1 MGVGGRERRTQI
13 QTHTFTS
20 SALLNLRMWQMRMY
34 SDRTRFFQSLIVRG
48 PAWDCDASLPW
59 SLWIDDSMD
68 AGAAGLDT
76 VPAPLDPAAKLPD
89 AAALSP
95 LRVVR
100 SVSNFTS
107 MSNLC
112 TTLAVDL
119 AEKSNNLKKDCFS
132 NFYSNILLI
141 TILGIL

>member
-1 MGVGGRERRTQI
+1 
-13 QTHTFTS
+13 
-20 SALLNLRMWQMRMY
+20 MY

-59 SLWIDDSMD
+59 SLWMDDSMD
-68 AGAAGLDT
+68 AGAAGLDI

-112 TTLAVDL
+112 SMLAVDL
-119 AEKSNNLKKDCFS
+119 AEKK
-132 NFYSNILLI
+132 
-141 TILGIL
+141 

>member
-1 MGVGGRERRTQI
+1 
-13 QTHTFTS
+13 
-20 SALLNLRMWQMRMY
+20 MRMY

-59 SLWIDDSMD
+59 SLWMDDSMD
-68 AGAAGLDT
+68 AGAAGLDI
-76 VPAPLDPAAKLPD
+76 VPAPLDAAAKLPD

-112 TTLAVDL
+112 SMLAVDL
-119 AEKSNNLKKDCFS
+119 AEKSNNLKKR
-132 NFYSNILLI
+132 LLFKF
-141 TILGIL
+141 LL